1 MLGKLKSIIARRPAP
16 SVRSFWFGLLR
27 LAPWI
32 VFGPITGVMS
42 EAAVAAFKSRR
53 PVLGGVYVL
62 LNVGILIA
70 MPTLT
75 AAILAY
81 SAARRGLIPG

>member
-1 MLGKLKSIIARRPAP
+1 MLNKLTSFVARRPAT
-16 SVRSFWFGLLR
+16 SVRSLSLCALR

-42 EAAVAAFKSRR
+42 EAAVAAFRNRR
-53 PVLGGVYVL
+53 PVLGGMYVL
-62 LNVGILIA
+62 LNVSILVA

-81 SAARRGLIPG
+81 SAAHRA

>member
-1 MLGKLKSIIARRPAP
+1 MMLQKLKSIVARRPTT
-16 SVRSFWFGLLR
+16 SVRSLSFCALR

-42 EAAVAAFKSRR
+42 EAAVAAFKRR
-53 PVLGGVYVL
+53 QPVLGSVYVL
-62 LNVGILIA
+62 LNISILVA

-81 SAARRGLIPG
+81 SAAHRA